1 MLEHLKWRYATKI
14 FDTAKKVSASDLET
28 LKEAISLTASSLGLQ
43 AYKVLNI
50 EDKEIREKL
59 KAVSWNQPQIT
70 DASNLFIFC
79 AYTDF
84 TDKDVDEFI
93 ALNAELRN
101 QKPEELE
108 NFSNY
113 LKKDM
118 NTRPAEA
125 KKAWLARQPYIALGN
140 LMTTAASMKIDV
152 CPMEGFDA
160 AKYTE
165 ILGLEEKG
173 LAPVCIG
180 AIGYRSTGDALQYKP
195 KVRKPLNVLFETI

>member
-173 LAPVCIG
+173 LAPVCLG
-180 AIGYRSTGDALQYKP
+180 AVGYRSPEDALQYKP